1 MGETEINDMSELL
14 NVLKEEEKKGRIVT
28 MTVEGPVSYDIEEF
42 CSQPADGILYDL
54 NRDTLTTSILL
65 KSGET
70 MPRIRLIN
78 DYAVGLVIRHLRNK
92 IGNGK

>member
-1 MGETEINDMSELL
+1 MLLSHAYRNDAAEDESALCGMSIEA
-14 NVLKEEEKKGRIVT
+14 VLQLPG
-28 MTVEGPVSYDIEEF
+28 
-42 CSQPADGILYDL
+42 A
-54 NRDTLTTSILL
+54 N
-65 KSGET
+65 GET

>member
-1 MGETEINDMSELL
+1 MGEIEINEMEELL

-42 CSQPADGILYDL
+42 CAQPAEGILYDL
-54 NRDTLTTSILL
+54 HRDTLTTATLL

-92 IGNGK
+92 IDNGK